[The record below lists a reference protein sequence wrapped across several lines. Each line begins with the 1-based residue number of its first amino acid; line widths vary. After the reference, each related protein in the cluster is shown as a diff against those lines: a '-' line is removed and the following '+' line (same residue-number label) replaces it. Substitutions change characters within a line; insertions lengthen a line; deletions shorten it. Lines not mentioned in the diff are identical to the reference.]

1 MARRKSSTKKRT
13 TRRRRMSGTGSA
25 NLMQP
30 VLMIGGAL
38 LGKFLT
44 NKFLAT
50 QTDTIKGAAQIGVGI
65 LAGKFVKNNYVQA
78 MGSGMIVSGGITIGK
93 SLNPALFGATDD
105 VLVINGDISEINGI
119 DQIGLQGDI
128 SEINGDISE
137 INGDLD
143 AVNGIDQIGGDF
155 DF

>member
-1 MARRKSSTKKRT
+1 MARRKKTTKRT

-25 NLMQP
+25 ELMQP
-30 VLMIGGAL
+30 ILMIGGGL

-44 NKFLAT
+44 NKFLT
-50 QTDTIKGAAQIGVGI
+50 KQNDTIKGVAQIGVGI
-65 LAGKFVKNNYVQA
+65 LAAKIVKNNYVQA
-78 MGSGMIVSGGITIGK
+78 MGSGMIVAGGITIGK
-93 SLNPALFGATDD
+93 SLKSEWFGATDD
-105 VLVINGDISEINGI
+105 ILVINGDISEINGI
-119 DQIGLQGDI
+119 DQIGLQGEI

-143 AVNGIDQIGGDF
+143 MVNGIDQIGGDF